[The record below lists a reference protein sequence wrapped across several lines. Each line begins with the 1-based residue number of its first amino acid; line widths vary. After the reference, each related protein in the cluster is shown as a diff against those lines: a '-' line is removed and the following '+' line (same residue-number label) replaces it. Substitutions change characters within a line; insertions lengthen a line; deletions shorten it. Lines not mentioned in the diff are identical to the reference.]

1 MGGRLGRKVIGFG
14 VGALL
19 SLASGTVSAE
29 AFSAAEQRAIAASGL
44 PRASVVSVK
53 SDMVVA
59 IRSRGALSQGGGVV
73 EGVVLQGEVVSP
85 QAGQFVG
92 YRSMRSTVNIDCGRR
107 RDMVV
112 KMTVFTEPGA
122 KGVAINRH
130 VPGGWVQPSPDAYLS
145 DVIRAVCSALPRQ
158 AAAPE
163 VKPIETEAQLRT
175 SLAAPDSDGP
185 LRTSLDA
192 RAGRAPVPPK
202 TPPAE
207 EPPAPAPPAPV
218 RKAAEPPPRVAPPA
232 PPLRARTPGK
242 VAVQIAAASSD
253 AQARQALSKLRGRIV
268 APLSPDVRTVVVDG
282 KTFHR
287 ALITGFQTRA
297 EAQAFCASLQGD
309 CFIR

>member
-14 VGALL
+14 VGVALG
-19 SLASGTVSAE
+19 LAGGAASAQ

-73 EGVVLQGEVVSP
+73 EGVVLQGEVVSA

-145 DVIRAVCSALPRQ
+145 DVIHSVCASLPRQ
-158 AAAPE
+158 AAPE
-163 VKPIETEAQLRT
+163 VQPIETEAQLRT
-175 SLAAPDSDGP
+175 SAAAQDADGP

-202 TPPAE
+202 
-207 EPPAPAPPAPV
+207 APL
-218 RKAAEPPPRVAPPA
+218 AEPPPLPAPPPVQKVAAPPPKAAPPA
-232 PPLRARTPGK
+232 PPPRARAPGK

-253 AQARQALSKLRGRIV
+253 AQARQALAKLRGRIV
-268 APLSPDVRTVVVDG
+268 PPLSPDVRTVVVDG

-287 ALITGFQTRA
+287 ALITGFQTRN
-297 EAQAFCASLQGD
+297 EAQAFCTGLKGD

>member
-1 MGGRLGRKVIGFG
+1 LELLGRTVFVFG
-14 VGALL
+14 VGTML
-19 SLASGTVSAE
+19 SLACSAASAQ
-29 AFSAAEQRAIAASGL
+29 AFSAAEQRAITASGL
-44 PRASVVSVK
+44 PRTSVVSVK

-73 EGVVLQGEVVSP
+73 EGVVLQGEVVSA
-85 QAGQFVG
+85 QAAQFVG

-112 KMTVFTEPGA
+112 KMTVFTEPAA

-158 AAAPE
+158 AATPE
-163 VKPIETEAQLRT
+163 VKPIEPEPQLRT
-175 SLAAPDSDGP
+175 TAAAPDADGP

-192 RAGRAPVPPK
+192 RAGRAPVPSK
-202 TPPAE
+202 TPLAE
-207 EPPAPAPPAPV
+207 DAPAP
-218 RKAAEPPPRVAPPA
+218 VAPPVQKASA
-232 PPLRARTPGK
+232 PSPKAAPAASPPRPRAPGK

-253 AQARQALSKLRGRIV
+253 AQARQALAKLRGRIV

-287 ALITGFQTRA
+287 ALITGFQTRS
-297 EAQAFCASLQGD
+297 EAQAFCAAMKGD